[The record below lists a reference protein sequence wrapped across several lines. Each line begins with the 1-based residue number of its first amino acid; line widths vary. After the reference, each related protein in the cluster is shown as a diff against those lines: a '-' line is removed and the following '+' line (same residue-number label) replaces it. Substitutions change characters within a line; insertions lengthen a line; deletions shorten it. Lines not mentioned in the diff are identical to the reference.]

1 MSDIHGCLDKLKEKM
16 ELVDLQGDNRIV
28 FLGDY
33 IDYGRQSGQ
42 VLQYIC
48 DLQSEH
54 GTDKVIVL
62 KGNHEDMI
70 LTWIDEYSGAVPG
83 SDEMFYDSWFKTD
96 SEQNYKT
103 FRTLVTEEQ
112 LDKIREIKKTASFVD
127 FNKEAVRMVLEAN
140 GKLVQWMRSM
150 LRRKSTGCGERVM
163 RYSCGN
169 IRLPEGN
176 SARPSSQ
183 VMWERHR
190 WHTRKVFTMCS
201 TTARATTISTGLPQ
215 VTGNCCSW
223 LTMRK
228 KVNIIRSKRA
238 DRFPSE
244 STFICN
250 DGNRARLSLRIKA
263 PLLYLYE
270 AARHNVT

>member
-1 MSDIHGCLDKLKEKM
+1 MNNKITYAMSDIHGCLDKLKEKM

-54 GTDKVIVL
+54 GADKVIVL

-112 LDKIREIKKTASFVD
+112 LDKIREMEKTASFED
-127 FNKEAVRMVLEAN
+127 FNKEAVRMVLETN

-150 LRRKSTGCGERVM
+150 LSYYQTDTQIYVHAGVDEEAGEYWMWGTGDEVFLWKHPASRGKFCKTVIAGHVGTSSLAHEKGFHDVFYDGASHYYIDGSAAGHGKLLLLAYDEEEGKYYQIEKSRSIPVRK
-163 RYSCGN
+163 Y
-169 IRLPEGN
+169 I
-176 SARPSSQ
+176 
-183 VMWERHR
+183 
-190 WHTRKVFTMCS
+190 
-201 TTARATTISTGLPQ
+201 
-215 VTGNCCSW
+215 
-223 LTMRK
+223 
-228 KVNIIRSKRA
+228 
-238 DRFPSE
+238 
-244 STFICN
+244 
-250 DGNRARLSLRIKA
+250 
-263 PLLYLYE
+263 YL
-270 AARHNVT
+270 